1 MTSIQDDFDLNKPQ
15 LNVKIDQKKAADLG
29 VSTEDIGKTIE
40 TIFGSR
46 RVTNFT
52 QDGKE
57 YSIIL
62 QGDIKDRQEPESISK
77 VFVRSKNNG
86 KLISVSNLVEYSEEG
101 QSPFLARYNRQK
113 AVTISARL
121 VGDSDEIM
129 LITTG
134 GVLIRTRVSEIREL
148 GRATQG
154 VTLIN
159 LTKDEK
165 LSGLAKIVEPEQI
178 EMNQDELPI

>member
-1 MTSIQDDFDLNKPQ
+1 MKYIKIFATGGTFDKEFNEITGELYFKETNLYELLELGRSQ

-52 QDGKE
+52 RDGKE

-77 VFVRSKNNG
+77 VFVRSKNNN
-86 KLISVSNLVEYSEEG
+86 KLVSISNLVAYDEEG

-121 VGDSDEIM
+121 VGDYSLDEA
-129 LITTG
+129 LKFL
-134 GVLIRTRVSEIREL
+134 VEVVEL
-148 GRATQG
+148 TF
-154 VTLIN
+154 
-159 LTKDEK
+159 
-165 LSGLAKIVEPEQI
+165 
-178 EMNQDELPI
+178 